1 MSRLIISSLF
11 RLFQRVIF
19 WICFIGM
26 FLYGVFMVS
35 ATDTESTISSLPFES
50 CFFGFAPV
58 MGLVSAIFISLF
70 IGSEYSDGTMRNKV
84 AVGHTRFS
92 IYLSNFIVCSIAS
105 IFFCL
110 AYILAVM
117 VIGNLRNGIFL
128 SDHSRIAY
136 LIICAFCAV
145 IALTSILTFLAMVNR
160 NKAGNVVVSMLL
172 AISLLASGSFIY
184 QRLCEPEM
192 YDHYISV
199 DSNGVPTDVDRV
211 PNPQY
216 VGGTE
221 RKVLELLN
229 NFLPSSQTIQL
240 ADMFNSEG
248 EDTSHDFSHIQQW
261 PFYSLGISIVTT
273 AIGIGLY
280 RRKEI
285 K

>member
-1 MSRLIISSLF
+1 MSRLIISSLT

-26 FLYGVFMVS
+26 FLYGVFMAF
-35 ATDTESTISSLPFES
+35 ATTPENALSFSFES

-92 IYLSNFIVCSIAS
+92 IYLSNFIACSIAN

-117 VIGNLRNGIFL
+117 VIGNMHSGTFL
-128 SDHSRIAY
+128 SAHNRIAY
-136 LIICAFCAV
+136 LIICAFGAV
-145 IALTSILTFLAMVNR
+145 IAFTSIMTFLAMLNR
-160 NKAGNVVVSMLL
+160 NKAANVVVSMLL
-172 AISLLASGSFIY
+172 AITMLASGSFIY

-192 YDHYISV
+192 YDRYISV

-216 VGGTE
+216 VRGTE
-221 RKVLELLN
+221 REVLELLN
-229 NFLPSSQTIQL
+229 NFLPSGQTIQL

-248 EDTSHDFSHIQQW
+248 EDTSHDFSHTEQW
-261 PFYSLGISIVTT
+261 PFYSLGITILTT